1 MPSSAADVLAFPE
14 GFWWGTATAG
24 HQIEGGNDASNWW
37 AWEQLGLVDDGAV
50 SGRACDY
57 WNRWRDDHA
66 LMVELGH
73 NAFRLGL
80 EWARLE
86 PVEGRFD
93 EAALAQYVEMLA
105 DLNARGIKVCL
116 TLNHWVLPAWFA
128 NDGDWCSPRA
138 LARWERFVRHVV
150 PAVAPYVDRWVTLNE
165 PMVPVLAGNL
175 AAYHPP
181 AKRNAWRAAKVF
193 RQLLRAHAVAYRIV
207 HELVPVAPDG
217 GPTMVG
223 SANAYQWV
231 EPFHERGWQRRVEAT
246 IGRVV
251 RHVSYAAW
259 DAALLSGRIPF
270 PYGFGQ
276 RVEGLAGSV
285 DFLGVNY
292 YMRISVRLHP
302 SALSNVTSGTYDA
315 PPGIETTE
323 MGWQVYPPG
332 FRKVLGEVWDRF
344 RKPIYITENGCADA
358 HDELRRRYLLSHLA
372 QVHHAIGDGC
382 DVRGYLQWT
391 FVDNF
396 EWREGYRPRFGLV
409 EMDPDDPDLVRRPR
423 PSAFMYRDLIAE
435 NAITPELVATHAP
448 GALDPWQ

>member
-1 MPSSAADVLAFPE
+1 MRFPE

-24 HQIEGGNDASNWW
+24 HQVEGGNTASNWW
-37 AWEQLGLVDDGAV
+37 AWEQEGLCEDGAV
-50 SGRACDY
+50 SGAACDY
-57 WNRWRDDHA
+57 WNRWPEDHQ
-66 LMVELGH
+66 LMADLGH

-86 PVEGRFD
+86 PREGHFD
-93 EAALAQYVEMLA
+93 DEALAQYVEMLA
-105 DLNARGIKVCL
+105 DLQARDIRVCL

-128 NDGDWCSPRA
+128 DDDDWCSPRA

-150 PAVAPYVDRWVTLNE
+150 PAVAPHVDRWVTLNE

-181 AKRNAWRAAKVF
+181 TRRSPRRAARVF
-193 RQLLRAHAVAYRIV
+193 RALLAAHAVAYRVV
-207 HELVPVAPDG
+207 HELVPVAADG

-223 SANAYQWV
+223 SANAYQFV
-231 EPFHERGWQRRVEAT
+231 EPYHERGWQRPFEAF
-246 IGRVV
+246 IGGIVS
-251 RHVSYAAW
+251 HISYAAW
-259 DAALLSGRIPF
+259 DRALTSGRVPF
-270 PYGFGQ
+270 PFGLHN
-276 RVEGLAGSV
+276 RVAGLRDSV

-302 SALSNVTSGTYDA
+302 SALSNVSSGSYDS

-332 FRKVLGEVWDRF
+332 FRKVINEVWRRF

-358 HDELRRRYLLSHLA
+358 EDSLRRRYLLSHLA
-372 QVHHAIGDGC
+372 QVHRAIEDGC

-391 FVDNF
+391 FIDNF
-396 EWREGYRPRFGLV
+396 EWREGWRPRFGLV
-409 EMDPDDPDLVRRPR
+409 EMDPADPTLTRHPRR
-423 PSAFMYRDLIAE
+423 SAEMYRELIAA
-435 NAITPELVATHAP
+435 NGIDDALVASYAP